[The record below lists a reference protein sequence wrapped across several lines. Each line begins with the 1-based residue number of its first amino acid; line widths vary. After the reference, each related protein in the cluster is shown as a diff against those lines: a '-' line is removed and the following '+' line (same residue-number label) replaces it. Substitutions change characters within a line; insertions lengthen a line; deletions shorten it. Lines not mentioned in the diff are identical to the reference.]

1 MNQSRI
7 QRSQQAPDDSRR
19 PGLFG
24 GLGKT
29 LATGLAMY
37 RGWHA

>member
-1 MNQSRI
+1 MSKMQI
-7 QRSQQAPDDSRR
+7 LRSR

-29 LATGLAMY
+29 LATGLTMY
-37 RGWHA
+37 RGWHS

>member
-1 MNQSRI
+1 MSKSRI
-7 QRSQQAPDDSRR
+7 VHSSPAVDDPRR

>member
-1 MNQSRI
+1 MSTSQVLRSR
-7 QRSQQAPDDSRR
+7 PTVDDPRR

-24 GLGKT
+24 GLGRT

-37 RGWHA
+37 RGWHS